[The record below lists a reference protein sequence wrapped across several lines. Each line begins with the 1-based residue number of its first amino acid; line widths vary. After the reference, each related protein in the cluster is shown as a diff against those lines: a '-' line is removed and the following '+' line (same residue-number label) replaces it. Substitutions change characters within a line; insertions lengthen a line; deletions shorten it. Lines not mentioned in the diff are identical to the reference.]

1 MDKAEYVRHRRAKYM
16 AQTLEALEELV
27 IITMD
32 VPNDAARDYREAR
45 DRPPDAN
52 GRPQA
57 DRSAFQRH
65 VEPHLAGPAVVA
77 IRDFKGLVRARFN
90 ALANNAT
97 DVMALGDVEINGAA
111 MEIRDRLSPI
121 GRP

>member
-27 IITMD
+27 ITTMD
-32 VPNDAARDYREAR
+32 VPTAAARSYREAR
-45 DRPPDAN
+45 DRPPDAQ
-52 GRPQA
+52 GRPQG

-65 VEPHLAGPAVVA
+65 IEPHLTKPVTASV
-77 IRDFKGLVRARFN
+77 REFKGTVRARFN
-90 ALANNAT
+90 ALATDAT
-97 DVMALGDVEINGAA
+97 DVMALGDDVVNVAA
-111 MEIRDRLSPI
+111 MEMRDRLSPI